1 MKLHTI
7 PHTISWALLLVLLA
21 LLSPAQAADVLFPPG
36 SRIGLAPPPGLN
48 PSATFQGFEDVAHS
62 VAVVVAVLPREA
74 HWDLRRSTSA
84 EELKKRGLTFENRE
98 EQKLDSGEASLVIVR
113 QEVDKL
119 KLRKWIY
126 SLLTPDL
133 IALVTIQVPDE
144 AATFYPE
151 TAIRAALSTVA
162 IRATVPAEEQLG
174 LLPFRVGELAQF
186 RIGGVIPGRAIMLT
200 DATADDPGPEVDT
213 HIVVA
218 VAPGGPGQAAD
229 RNTFARD
236 VFGSIP
242 NIRDIHINSAEPL
255 RIGGQPGHQVMATA
269 KDVRTGAD
277 INIVQW
283 LRFGSGA
290 YLHMIGITRTS
301 AWIPAY
307 ARFRQVRD
315 GIELQ

>member
-1 MKLHTI
+1 MKLNTK
-7 PHTISWALLLVLLA
+7 PHTMPLALLFVLLA
-21 LLSPAQAADVLFPPG
+21 LLSPAQAADVVFPPG
-36 SRIGLAPPPGLN
+36 SRVGLAPPPGMK
-48 PSATFQGFEDVAHS
+48 PSASFQGFEDAANS
-62 VAVVVAVLPREA
+62 VAVVVAALPREA
-74 HWDLRRSTSA
+74 NWDLRRSTSA

-98 EQKLDSGEASLVIVR
+98 EQKLDSGDASLVIAR

-119 KLRKWIY
+119 KLRKWIF
-126 SLLTPDL
+126 SVLTPDL
-133 IALVTIQVPDE
+133 IALVTVQVPDE
-144 AATFYPE
+144 AAKFYPE
-151 TAIRAALSTVA
+151 TAIRAALSTVT

-186 RIGGVIPGRAIMLT
+186 RIAGVIPGRAVMLT
-200 DATADDPGPEVDT
+200 DATADNPGPDVDT

-218 VAPGGPGQAAD
+218 VAPGGPAQPGD

-242 NIRDIHINSAEPL
+242 NLKDVHVNSAEPL
-255 RIGGQPGHQVMATA
+255 RIGGQPGHQVMAVG
-269 KDVRTGAD
+269 KDARTGAA

-301 AWIPAY
+301 TWIPAY